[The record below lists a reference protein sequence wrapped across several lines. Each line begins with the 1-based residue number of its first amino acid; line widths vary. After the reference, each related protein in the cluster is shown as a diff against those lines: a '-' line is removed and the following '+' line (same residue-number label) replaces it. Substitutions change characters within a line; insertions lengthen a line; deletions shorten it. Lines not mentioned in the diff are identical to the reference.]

1 MVQCQYGKYHCR
13 ALIMHCGLSD
23 HPVDRARQA
32 AGKIQLRQSLRQLP
46 YERVLPQP
54 RREKE
59 IA

>member
-1 MVQCQYGKYHCR
+1 
-13 ALIMHCGLSD
+13 MHCGLSD

-32 AGKIQLRQSLRQLP
+32 EGKIQLRQSLRQLP